1 MEDDCICSMDCVY
14 MATCI
19 WGGIRRCVE
28 RKILC
33 APKGHDD
40 NEKMCAPK
48 GQDASE
54 KMCIL

>member
-1 MEDDCICSMDCVY
+1 

-19 WGGIRRCVE
+19 LGGIRRCVE

-33 APKGHDD
+33 APKWHDD
-40 NEKMCAPK
+40 NEKMCALK
-48 GQDASE
+48 GKDDNE